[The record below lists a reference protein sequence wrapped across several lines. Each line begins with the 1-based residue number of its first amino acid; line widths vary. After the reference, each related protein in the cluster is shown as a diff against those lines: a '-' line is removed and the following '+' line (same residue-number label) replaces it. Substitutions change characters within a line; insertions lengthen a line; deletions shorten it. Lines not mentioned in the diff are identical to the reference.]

1 MAGGTDLLVKLR
13 HGQARPRAVIGLKG
27 IPGLDQIRFKR
38 TEGIFIGPT
47 ALLSDVASH
56 PDIRR
61 VFPAVAYA
69 ARSTA
74 NTQIRNMGTLVGNLC
89 NAAPSADNAP
99 TLIAMHARVTLTS
112 HEGSRQLP
120 LEQFF
125 RGPGVTTLKP
135 GEIMTEVFVPRP
147 PRGAGTSYQWI
158 SARGRVDISAVG
170 VGVLAVLRGK
180 TCKEARI
187 ALGAV
192 APTPMRAKKA
202 EGLLLGKALSHEAVE
217 EAAAQ
222 AARESKPITDVRA
235 SAAYRR
241 AMVAV
246 LTRRALREAKKR
258 ATRR

>member
-1 MAGGTDLLVKLR
+1 
-13 HGQARPRAVIGLKG
+13 
-27 IPGLDQIRFKR
+27 
-38 TEGIFIGPT
+38 
-47 ALLSDVASH
+47 
-56 PDIRR
+56 
-61 VFPAVAYA
+61 
-69 ARSTA
+69 
-74 NTQIRNMGTLVGNLC
+74 
-89 NAAPSADNAP
+89 
-99 TLIAMHARVTLTS
+99 
-112 HEGSRQLP
+112 
-120 LEQFF
+120 
-125 RGPGVTTLKP
+125 
-135 GEIMTEVFVPRP
+135 
-147 PRGAGTSYQWI
+147 
-158 SARGRVDISAVG
+158 VDISAVG